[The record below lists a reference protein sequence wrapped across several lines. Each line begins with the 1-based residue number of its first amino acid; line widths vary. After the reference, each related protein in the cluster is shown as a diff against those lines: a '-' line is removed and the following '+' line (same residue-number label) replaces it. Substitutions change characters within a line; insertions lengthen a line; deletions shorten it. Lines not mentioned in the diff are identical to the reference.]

1 MNVPVPRPIII
12 AVAAL
17 FSSYHVVLALY
28 SLQFGYS
35 WSPVIVFAGIGLY
48 AIATVAVLIPSR
60 HPRMPI
66 WLAAFA
72 VGTSVAV
79 SLLVSAGLDPQ
90 RPGGNG
96 YATWYVAAVGTLLT
110 ITSTRRR
117 QAFAWVGVLSLALQT
132 VLWTGGLLGLA
143 DLGVLG
149 SVVWVAVSHLLARAL
164 AKAGRD
170 TRQFGLAERE
180 AADWQAAQDAHL
192 FERQFRLRQ
201 TSSMALPMLR
211 RIVEQNG
218 RLSDEERQE
227 CLYLEGAIRDEIR
240 GRKLLNDAV
249 RHEVM
254 DARRR
259 GTVVTLL
266 DEGGIDDLDEAE
278 LARVHDALADAIR
291 STRTDRMIARTV
303 PEGSATA
310 VTVVGLSVGGDGS
323 ASMLGEDDLDDEVDL
338 WLEIPRTVAKDASPE
353 RAPRA

>member
-1 MNVPVPRPIII
+1 VITVPRTVIL
-12 AVAAL
+12 ALAAL
-17 FSSYHVVLALY
+17 FSAYHVVLGVVSLPKSESPVPAWIAMALY
-28 SLQFGYS
+28 VLATALSL
-35 WSPVIVFAGIGLY
+35 WPRKPVL
-48 AIATVAVLIPSR
+48 
-60 HPRMPI
+60 MPA
-66 WLAAFA
+66 WLAAFNL
-72 VGTSVAV
+72 AV
-79 SLLVSAGLDPQ
+79 SIALPLLVTSQLDPTDKEI
-90 RPGGNG
+90 G

-117 QAFAWVGVLSLALQT
+117 QAFAWIGVLTLVLQT
-132 VLWTGGLLGLA
+132 VLWTGGFAALS

-149 SVVWVAVSHLLARAL
+149 SVVWVAVSHVLARAL

-211 RIVEQNG
+211 RIVEREG
-218 RLSDEERQE
+218 RLSDDERQE

-249 RHEVM
+249 RVEVM

-259 GTVVTLL
+259 GTTVTLL
-266 DEGGIDDLDEAE
+266 DEGGIDDLDESE
-278 LARVHDALADAIR
+278 LSRVHFSLADAIR
-291 STRTDRMIARTV
+291 STRTDRLIARTV

-310 VTVVGLSVGGDGS
+310 VTVVGLSVTGDGS
-323 ASMLGEDDLDDEVDL
+323 ASMLGEDDQDDEVDL
-338 WLEIPRTVAKDASPE
+338 WLEIPREAVN
-353 RAPRA
+353 